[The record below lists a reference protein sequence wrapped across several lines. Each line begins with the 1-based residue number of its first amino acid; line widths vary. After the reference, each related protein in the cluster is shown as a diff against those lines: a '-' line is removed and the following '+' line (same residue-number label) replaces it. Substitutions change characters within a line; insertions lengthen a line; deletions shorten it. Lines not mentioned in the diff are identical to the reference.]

1 MTFTPAST
9 NSAKPNRA
17 LAAPQCSDEEF
28 AAAEAHYA
36 AEQAGQ
42 AELPTPS
49 PETFDPAK
57 IRTQYKELLRW
68 RFTVRRPL
76 VKQCG
81 HKINIAADPR
91 NNCPSCWFAF
101 FQSNGQITQIAD
113 ECFTEAG
120 RDVLE
125 RSRGKKFTRFFL
137 MFMSTIARFQREAE
151 EAAAKGEQNEV
162 DGTER
167 STEDA
172 GTRIGQVAGDVQSI
186 GGLEADSGCTGHY
199 IPEEKDDQAE
209 AGRTGLSG
217 GTVRQRLVN

>member
-1 MTFTPAST
+1 MNPEPVEVT
-9 NSAKPNRA
+9 
-17 LAAPQCSDEEF
+17 DELKN
-28 AAAEAHYA
+28 AEPL
-36 AEQAGQ
+36 E
-42 AELPTPS
+42 P
-49 PETFDPAK
+49 FDPAK

-91 NNCPSCWFAF
+91 NNCESCWWAYF
-101 FQSNGQITQIAD
+101 STNGQMTQIAD

-125 RSRGKKFTRFFL
+125 RSRGKRFTKMFL
-137 MFMSTIARFQREAE
+137 RYMSTLAHFQREL
-151 EAAAKGEQNEV
+151 AAKAAQGEASEI

-167 STEDA
+167 NTEDA

-217 GTVRQRLVN
+217 GPVRQRLGD